1 MEDPGFAE
9 LGWGLPIS
17 KKKKSGEDRVN
28 AENLKNILRGVQ
40 KF

>member
-17 KKKKSGEDRVN
+17 KKKSGEDRVN